1 MSEIQFGVVVIPQG
15 CSYDLPKAAK
25 MVDTQQQQVQEQQ
38 IENQQ
43 ASMQYEFSKSI
54 SQAVDDSSGFD
65 SIYTYD
71 HFLPYYAPNNKNDF
85 FECFT
90 LLSSIAEI
98 TSKLKLRQEVIC
110 NSYRNPG
117 LLAKMLSTSDI
128 ISDGRIEL
136 GIGAGWH

>member
-71 HFLPYYAPNNKNDF
+71 HFYHTMHQITRMISLSVLHYYHQLQK
-85 FECFT
+85 
-90 LLSSIAEI
+90 
-98 TSKLKLRQEVIC
+98 
-110 NSYRNPG
+110 
-117 LLAKMLSTSDI
+117 
-128 ISDGRIEL
+128 
-136 GIGAGWH
+136 